1 MDERSPEDKRVSY
14 SILEPP
20 QKGDKLCLNGSV
32 HLRMRLHPESD
43 IEVLHLTIEK
53 VSPVRGYAHLVRLH
67 LADAPAHGAELIVQ
81 LPG

>member
-1 MDERSPEDKRVSY
+1 MVERSSEEKRVSY

-20 QKGDKLCLNGSV
+20 LKGDKLCLNGSV

-43 IEVLHLTIEK
+43 VEVLHLNIEK
-53 VSPVRGYAHLVRLH
+53 VSPVRGFVHLVRLH
-67 LADAPAHGAELIVQ
+67 LADAPAQGAELIVR